1 MAAGVVALGIP
12 AAVTAAGFGGAG
24 IGAGT
29 LAAKMMSWTGL
40 ASFATTA
47 AGQALMAV
55 GCLSVILEEDE

>member
-29 LAAKMMSWTGL
+29 LAAKMMSWT
-40 ASFATTA
+40 A